1 MEFIIQRNFTFLA
14 PSKVEMPIREREL
27 EHAEIRAHAA
37 RFSHQRRA
45 WLKLQQQLKQQDD
58 EQHEDERRPSTNAG
72 KYGIHGRPQSRELI
86 LLLHNF
92 HGSSDPFNAY
102 PVKITP
108 EINRIIAYARDVMLP
123 NVFSPPFFRRLTAG
137 GPKLV
142 NYERSDR
149 VIGGSNFILNI
160 QLFRDM
166 SEGAA
171 LGWLCGHIPPIV
183 RLNSPETTQTLSV
196 ARLKMRA
203 KSIKLLREELKDHP
217 ESAPESLAALRLHIR
232 TLYEAECMAG
242 DTTAARAHM
251 DILLRLEDPVT
262 DERVRLQ
269 HLLVMMYN
277 ATELACKKLE
287 RTVMPFGAWTSE
299 RLATLWAISST
310 YIPVAPQR
318 IQEAHASVTFPV
330 LREAVVRLRY
340 CVWIGETPLA
350 FTDTQERLKADMVFA
365 WTATKTFQDLGV
377 LMNLYMD
384 IVEGIVSFDS
394 EGRRLVQ
401 ACMVLTLLFMVRKCV
416 HEAIIEDGTDVR
428 EASHILIPR
437 LEQDMIT
444 AMEMMTPAEKIYYQE
459 AFLWMLYAGALHEQ
473 RQKSRGKH
481 SDARPNS
488 PDPPWFMTTLAR
500 HARQMNVTTWEH
512 AKSILQDFV
521 HDRYLEPDGHL
532 WFEEVLQIQNG
543 PKRPQGSDVKPVSL
557 PDQSPFGFLDFSGKS
572 SVACAAGSST
582 NSSSRRIR
590 KKDAAETVEANP
602 SPVLSTSPN
611 ENAPKTAI
619 RAPETECR
627 RLLGT

>member
-1 MEFIIQRNFTFLA
+1 MVQNNFTFLA
-14 PSKVEMPIREREL
+14 PSKGEKPIREREL
-27 EHAEIRAHAA
+27 EHAEIKAHAA
-37 RFSHQRRA
+37 RFSHQRRT
-45 WLKLQQQLKQQDD
+45 WLKLQQQLKRQQD
-58 EQHEDERRPSTNAG
+58 EQHEDERRLSTHAG
-72 KYGIHGRPQSRELI
+72 QYGIHARPQSRELI
-86 LLLHNF
+86 VLLHNF

-108 EINRIIAYARDVMLP
+108 EINRIISYARDVMLP

-149 VIGGSNFILNI
+149 VIGGSNFILNL

-171 LGWLCGHIPPIV
+171 LGWLCGHIPIIV

-217 ESAPESLAALRLHIR
+217 ESSPESLAALRLHIR

-251 DILLRLEDPVT
+251 DILLRLDDPVT

-269 HLLVMMYN
+269 HLLVMMYD

-287 RTVMPFGAWTSE
+287 RTVMPFGEWTSE
-299 RLATLWAISST
+299 RLATLWAISLP
-310 YIPVAPQR
+310 YIPVAPER
-318 IQEAHASVTFPV
+318 IHEAHASVTFPY
-330 LREAVVRLRY
+330 LREAMVRLRY

-350 FTDTQERLKADMVFA
+350 FTDTQERFKADMIFA
-365 WTATKTFQDLGV
+365 WTATKTFQDIGV

-384 IVEGIVSFDS
+384 IVEGNVSFNS
-394 EGRRLVQ
+394 EGQRLVH

-428 EASHILIPR
+428 EASHIIIPR
-437 LEQDMIT
+437 LEQDMVT

-459 AFLWMLYAGALHEQ
+459 AFLWMLYAGALYEQ
-473 RQKSRGKH
+473 RRKSRGAPG
-481 SDARPNS
+481 SSS
-488 PDPPWFMTTLAR
+488 PDRPWFMTTLAK
-500 HARQMNVTTWEH
+500 HAKDMNVTTWEH
-512 AKSILQDFV
+512 AKSILQNFV
-521 HDRYLEPDGHL
+521 HDRFLEPDGHW
-532 WFEEVLQIQNG
+532 WFEDVLQIQNSL
-543 PKRPQGSDVKPVSL
+543 KRPQRSDVKPVGAC
-557 PDQSPFGFLDFSGKS
+557 DRSPFGTLDFSVA
-572 SVACAAGSST
+572 SVVASAAGPST
-582 NSSSRRIR
+582 DSSRGRNC
-590 KKDAAETVEANP
+590 KKDAAENIKANP
-602 SPVLSTSPN
+602 RTVMSTSLS
-611 ENAPKTAI
+611 EKAPKKAT
-619 RAPETECR
+619 RAPETGCCC
-627 RLLGT
+627 LLKT